1 MTGHDAAKTENQNLH
16 IYMSVEILANR
27 SIWVGLNS
35 KLAELNRAQL
45 FHRRRTVVPKIDH
58 D

>member
-1 MTGHDAAKTENQNLH
+1 MTAHDAAKIENQNLH

-27 SIWVGLNS
+27 SILVGLNS

-45 FHRRRTVVPKIDH
+45 FHRIVVPKIDH
-58 D
+58 V